1 MNPTPHP
8 ASDYASRAREETLRR
23 DQLNQSLKLL
33 RRVREAALAGDPIP
47 PVEELMAMTGLRPT
61 ATDDPLLAVDSL
73 IEAATAERE
82 AANRRLKLAK
92 ALGDAARGRPGASTL
107 APTPASTPAAPAPA
121 SQPVGKSN
129 VDGSPLVDEAE
140 RLAKISPR
148 ELDGLPYGAI
158 LLDESGRI
166 LSYND
171 TESRMAR
178 LPIEAVL
185 GRNFF
190 TEVAPCTRVKE
201 FEGRF
206 RALASGQGLP
216 VVSFDFVFPF
226 PFGAQRVAV
235 LLTRGANPG
244 TVIMALLRR

>member
-1 MNPTPHP
+1 MNPTPQP
-8 ASDYASRAREETLRR
+8 ASDYTGRAREETLRR

-33 RRVREAALAGDPIP
+33 RRVRDAALAGDPIP
-47 PVEELMAMTGLRPT
+47 PVEELMTMTGLRPT
-61 ATDDPLLAVDSL
+61 ATDDPLLAVESL

-92 ALGDAARGRPGASTL
+92 ALGEASRGRAAPSPATPITTTA
-107 APTPASTPAAPAPA
+107 APTAR
-121 SQPVGKSN
+121 SN
-129 VDGSPLVDEAE
+129 VETSPLVDEVD
-140 RLAKISPR
+140 RLARISAR

>member
-1 MNPTPHP
+1 MNPNPQP

-47 PVEELMAMTGLRPT
+47 TIEELMAMTGLLPT
-61 ATDDPLLAVDSL
+61 ATDDPLTAVESL

-82 AANRRLKLAK
+82 ASNRRIKLAK
-92 ALGDAARGRPGASTL
+92 ALIDASRGRPGATS
-107 APTPASTPAAPAPA
+107 APAAPAAAA
-121 SQPVGKSN
+121 SSPQPVARSN
-129 VDGSPLVDEAE
+129 VEGSPLVDEAD
-140 RLAKISPR
+140 RLAKISAR
-148 ELDGLPYGAI
+148 DLDSLPYGAI

-216 VVSFDFVFPF
+216 VVSFDFIFPF

>member
-1 MNPTPHP
+1 MNPNPQP

-47 PVEELMAMTGLRPT
+47 PVEELMAMTGLLPT
-61 ATDDPLLAVDSL
+61 ATDDPLTAVESL

-82 AANRRLKLAK
+82 ASNRRIKLAK
-92 ALGDAARGRPGASTL
+92 ALSDASRGRPAATS
-107 APTPASTPAAPAPA
+107 APAAAAP
-121 SQPVGKSN
+121 SPSSPQPVARSN
-129 VDGSPLVDEAE
+129 VEGSPLVDEAD
-140 RLAKISPR
+140 RLAKISAR
-148 ELDGLPYGAI
+148 DLDSLPYGAI

>member
-1 MNPTPHP
+1 MNPTPNP
-8 ASDYASRAREETLRR
+8 TSDYTSRAREESQRR

-33 RRVREAALAGDPIP
+33 RRVREAAMAGDPIP
-47 PVEELMAMTGLRPT
+47 SVEELMAMTGLRPT
-61 ATDDPLLAVDSL
+61 AADDPIDAVDSL

-82 AANRRLKLAK
+82 AVNRRLKLAK
-92 ALGDAARGRPGASTL
+92 ALGEASRGRPVTSA
-107 APTPASTPAAPAPA
+107 APTAPAVSAAP
-121 SQPVGKSN
+121 QPVAKSN
-129 VDGSPLVDEAE
+129 VEGSPLVDEAD
-140 RLAKISPR
+140 RLGKISAR
-148 ELDGLPYGAI
+148 DLDGLPYGAI

>member
-1 MNPTPHP
+1 MNPNPQP

-47 PVEELMAMTGLRPT
+47 TIEELMAMTGLLPT
-61 ATDDPLLAVDSL
+61 ATDDPLTAVESL

-82 AANRRLKLAK
+82 ASNRRIKLAK
-92 ALGDAARGRPGASTL
+92 ALSDASRGRPAATS
-107 APTPASTPAAPAPA
+107 APAAAA
-121 SQPVGKSN
+121 SSASSPQPVARSN
-129 VDGSPLVDEAE
+129 VEGSPLVDEAD
-140 RLAKISPR
+140 RLAKISAR
-148 ELDGLPYGAI
+148 DLDSLPYGAI

-216 VVSFDFVFPF
+216 VVSFDFIFPF

>member
-1 MNPTPHP
+1 MNPNPQP

-47 PVEELMAMTGLRPT
+47 TIEEFMAMTGLLPT
-61 ATDDPLLAVDSL
+61 ATDDPLTAVESL

-82 AANRRLKLAK
+82 ASNRRIKLAK
-92 ALGDAARGRPGASTL
+92 ALSDASRGRPAATS
-107 APTPASTPAAPAPA
+107 APAAAA
-121 SQPVGKSN
+121 SSASSPQPVARSN
-129 VDGSPLVDEAE
+129 VEGSPLVDEAD
-140 RLAKISPR
+140 RLAKISAR
-148 ELDGLPYGAI
+148 DLDSLPYGAI

-216 VVSFDFVFPF
+216 VVSFDFIFPF

>member
-1 MNPTPHP
+1 MNPNPQP

-33 RRVREAALAGDPIP
+33 RRVREAALAGDPVP
-47 PVEELMAMTGLRPT
+47 PVEELMAMTGLLPT
-61 ATDDPLLAVDSL
+61 ATDDPLTAVESL

-82 AANRRLKLAK
+82 ASNRRIKLAK
-92 ALGDAARGRPGASTL
+92 ALSDASRGRPAATS
-107 APTPASTPAAPAPA
+107 APAAAA
-121 SQPVGKSN
+121 SSPSLPQPVARSN
-129 VDGSPLVDEAE
+129 VEGSPLVDEAD
-140 RLAKISPR
+140 RLAKISAR
-148 ELDGLPYGAI
+148 DLDSLPYGAI

>member
-1 MNPTPHP
+1 MNPNPQP

-33 RRVREAALAGDPIP
+33 RRVREAALAGDPVP
-47 PVEELMAMTGLRPT
+47 PVEELMAMTGLLPT
-61 ATDDPLLAVDSL
+61 ATDDPLTAVESL

-82 AANRRLKLAK
+82 ASNRRIKLAK
-92 ALGDAARGRPGASTL
+92 ALSDASRGRPAATS
-107 APTPASTPAAPAPA
+107 APAAAAP
-121 SQPVGKSN
+121 SPSSPQPVARSN
-129 VDGSPLVDEAE
+129 VEGSPLVDEAD
-140 RLAKISPR
+140 RLAKISAR
-148 ELDGLPYGAI
+148 DLDSLPYGAI

>member
-1 MNPTPHP
+1 MNPTPNP
-8 ASDYASRAREETLRR
+8 TSDYTSRAREESQRR

-33 RRVREAALAGDPIP
+33 RRVREAAMAGDPIP
-47 PVEELMAMTGLRPT
+47 SVEELMAMTGLRPT
-61 ATDDPLLAVDSL
+61 AADDPIDAVDSL

-82 AANRRLKLAK
+82 AVNRRLKLAK
-92 ALGDAARGRPGASTL
+92 ALGEASRGRPVTS
-107 APTPASTPAAPAPA
+107 AAPAVSAAP
-121 SQPVGKSN
+121 QPVAKSN
-129 VDGSPLVDEAE
+129 VEGSPLVDEAD
-140 RLAKISPR
+140 RLGKISAR
-148 ELDGLPYGAI
+148 DLDGLPYGAI

-206 RALASGQGLP
+206 RALASGQSLP

>member
-1 MNPTPHP
+1 MNPNPQP

-47 PVEELMAMTGLRPT
+47 TIEELMAMTGLLPT
-61 ATDDPLLAVDSL
+61 ATDDPLTAVESL

-82 AANRRLKLAK
+82 ASNRRIKLAK
-92 ALGDAARGRPGASTL
+92 ALSDTSRGRPAATS
-107 APTPASTPAAPAPA
+107 APAAAAP
-121 SQPVGKSN
+121 SPSSPQPVARSN
-129 VDGSPLVDEAE
+129 VEGSPLVDEAD
-140 RLAKISPR
+140 RLAKISAR
-148 ELDGLPYGAI
+148 DLDSLPYGAI

-216 VVSFDFVFPF
+216 VVSFDFIFPF

>member
-1 MNPTPHP
+1 MNPYPQP

-47 PVEELMAMTGLRPT
+47 TIEELMAMTGLLPT
-61 ATDDPLLAVDSL
+61 ATDDPLTAVESL

-82 AANRRLKLAK
+82 ASNRRIKLAK
-92 ALGDAARGRPGASTL
+92 ALSDASRGRPAATS
-107 APTPASTPAAPAPA
+107 APAAPASSA
-121 SQPVGKSN
+121 SSPQPVARSN
-129 VDGSPLVDEAE
+129 VEGSPLVDEAD
-140 RLAKISPR
+140 RLAKISAR
-148 ELDGLPYGAI
+148 DLDSLPYGAI

-216 VVSFDFVFPF
+216 VVSFDFIFPF

>member
-1 MNPTPHP
+1 MNPTPNP
-8 ASDYASRAREETLRR
+8 TSDYTSRAREESQRR

-33 RRVREAALAGDPIP
+33 RRVREAAMAGDPIP
-47 PVEELMAMTGLRPT
+47 SVEELMAMTGLRPT
-61 ATDDPLLAVDSL
+61 AADDPIDAVDSL

-82 AANRRLKLAK
+82 AVNRRLKLAK
-92 ALGDAARGRPGASTL
+92 ALGEASRGRPVTTAAPGA
-107 APTPASTPAAPAPA
+107 PAAP
-121 SQPVGKSN
+121 QPVAKSN
-129 VDGSPLVDEAE
+129 VEGSPLVDEAD
-140 RLAKISPR
+140 RLGKISAR
-148 ELDGLPYGAI
+148 DLDGLPYGAI

>member
-8 ASDYASRAREETLRR
+8 ASDYTGRAREETLRR

-33 RRVREAALAGDPIP
+33 RRVRDAALAGDPIP

-61 ATDDPLLAVDSL
+61 ATDDPLLAVESL

-82 AANRRLKLAK
+82 ATNRRLKLAK
-92 ALGDAARGRPGASTL
+92 ALGEASRGRAAPSPTTTTTTTTA
-107 APTPASTPAAPAPA
+107 APTAR
-121 SQPVGKSN
+121 SN
-129 VDGSPLVDEAE
+129 VETSPLVDEVD
-140 RLAKISPR
+140 RLARISPR

-206 RALASGQGLP
+206 RALAAGQGLP

>member
-33 RRVREAALAGDPIP
+33 RRVRDAALAGDPIP
-47 PVEELMAMTGLRPT
+47 SVEELMAMTGLLPT
-61 ATDDPLLAVDSL
+61 ATDDPLTAVESL

-82 AANRRLKLAK
+82 ASNRRLKLAK
-92 ALGDAARGRPGASTL
+92 ALSDASRGRPAMTS
-107 APTPASTPAAPAPA
+107 APATATTAAAP
-121 SQPVGKSN
+121 QPVGKSN
-129 VDGSPLVDEAE
+129 AEGSPLVDEAD

-148 ELDGLPYGAI
+148 DLDGLPYGAI

-185 GRNFF
+185 GATSSLKSRR
-190 TEVAPCTRVKE
+190 AP
-201 FEGRF
+201 G
-206 RALASGQGLP
+206 
-216 VVSFDFVFPF
+216 
-226 PFGAQRVAV
+226 
-235 LLTRGANPG
+235 
-244 TVIMALLRR
+244 

>member
-33 RRVREAALAGDPIP
+33 RRVRDAALAGDPIP
-47 PVEELMAMTGLRPT
+47 SVEELMAMTGLLPT
-61 ATDDPLLAVDSL
+61 ATDDPLTAVESL

-82 AANRRLKLAK
+82 ASNRRLKLAK
-92 ALGDAARGRPGASTL
+92 ALSDASRGRPAMPS
-107 APTPASTPAAPAPA
+107 APVTTATAAAAP
-121 SQPVGKSN
+121 QPVGKSN
-129 VDGSPLVDEAE
+129 AEGSPLVDEAD

-148 ELDGLPYGAI
+148 DLDGLPYGAI

-216 VVSFDFVFPF
+216 VVSFDFIFPF

>member
-1 MNPTPHP
+1 MNPNPQP

-47 PVEELMAMTGLRPT
+47 TIEELMAMTGLLPT
-61 ATDDPLLAVDSL
+61 ATDDPLTAVESL

-82 AANRRLKLAK
+82 ASNRRIKLAK
-92 ALGDAARGRPGASTL
+92 ALSDASRGRPAATS
-107 APTPASTPAAPAPA
+107 APAAPASSA
-121 SQPVGKSN
+121 SSPQPVARSN
-129 VDGSPLVDEAE
+129 VEGSPLVDEAD
-140 RLAKISPR
+140 RLAKISAR
-148 ELDGLPYGAI
+148 DLDSLPYGAI

-216 VVSFDFVFPF
+216 VVSFDFIFPF

>member
-1 MNPTPHP
+1 MNPNPQP

-47 PVEELMAMTGLRPT
+47 TIEELMAMTGLLPT
-61 ATDDPLLAVDSL
+61 ATDDPLTAVESL

-82 AANRRLKLAK
+82 ASNRRIKLAK
-92 ALGDAARGRPGASTL
+92 ALSDASRGRPAATS
-107 APTPASTPAAPAPA
+107 APAAAAP
-121 SQPVGKSN
+121 SPSSPQPVARSN
-129 VDGSPLVDEAE
+129 VEGSPLVDEAD
-140 RLAKISPR
+140 RLAKISAR
-148 ELDGLPYGAI
+148 DLDSLPYGAI

-216 VVSFDFVFPF
+216 VVSFDFIFPF

>member
-1 MNPTPHP
+1 MNPNPQP

-47 PVEELMAMTGLRPT
+47 TIEELMAMTGLLPT
-61 ATDDPLLAVDSL
+61 ATDDPLTAVESL

-82 AANRRLKLAK
+82 ASNRRIKLAK
-92 ALGDAARGRPGASTL
+92 ALSDASRGRPAATS
-107 APTPASTPAAPAPA
+107 APAAAAP
-121 SQPVGKSN
+121 SPSSPQPVARSN
-129 VDGSPLVDEAE
+129 VEGSPLVDEAD
-140 RLAKISPR
+140 RLAKISAR
-148 ELDGLPYGAI
+148 DLDSLPYGAI

>member
-1 MNPTPHP
+1 MNPTPQP

-61 ATDDPLLAVDSL
+61 ATDDPLDAVDSL

-82 AANRRLKLAK
+82 ASNRRLKLAK
-92 ALGDAARGRPGASTL
+92 ALNEASRGRPA
-107 APTPASTPAAPAPA
+107 ATPAATTAA
-121 SQPVGKSN
+121 TTAATQPLARSN
-129 VDGSPLVDEAE
+129 VEGSPLVDEAD

-148 ELDGLPYGAI
+148 DLDGLPYGAI
-158 LLDESGRI
+158 LLDEGGRI

-244 TVIMALLRR
+244 TVIM

>member
-1 MNPTPHP
+1 MTPTPNPT
-8 ASDYASRAREETLRR
+8 SDYTSRAREESQRR

-33 RRVREAALAGDPIP
+33 RRVREAAMAGDPIP
-47 PVEELMAMTGLRPT
+47 SVEELMAMTGLRPT
-61 ATDDPLLAVDSL
+61 AADDPIDAVDSL

-82 AANRRLKLAK
+82 AVNRRLKLAK
-92 ALGDAARGRPGASTL
+92 ALGEASRGRPVTTAAPGA
-107 APTPASTPAAPAPA
+107 PAAP
-121 SQPVGKSN
+121 QPVAKSN
-129 VDGSPLVDEAE
+129 VEGSPLVDEAD
-140 RLAKISPR
+140 RLGKISAR
-148 ELDGLPYGAI
+148 DLDGLPYGAI

>member
-1 MNPTPHP
+1 
-8 ASDYASRAREETLRR
+8 
-23 DQLNQSLKLL
+23 
-33 RRVREAALAGDPIP
+33 
-47 PVEELMAMTGLRPT
+47 MTGLLPT
-61 ATDDPLLAVDSL
+61 ATDDPLTAVESL

-82 AANRRLKLAK
+82 ASNRRIKLAK
-92 ALGDAARGRPGASTL
+92 VLSDASRGRPAATSAPVAAASS
-107 APTPASTPAAPAPA
+107 PSSP
-121 SQPVGKSN
+121 QPVARSN
-129 VDGSPLVDEAE
+129 VEGSPLVDEAD
-140 RLAKISPR
+140 RLAKISAR
-148 ELDGLPYGAI
+148 DLDSLPYGAI

>member
-1 MNPTPHP
+1 
-8 ASDYASRAREETLRR
+8 
-23 DQLNQSLKLL
+23 
-33 RRVREAALAGDPIP
+33 
-47 PVEELMAMTGLRPT
+47 MTGLLPT
-61 ATDDPLLAVDSL
+61 ATDDPLTAVESL

-82 AANRRLKLAK
+82 ASNRRIKLAK
-92 ALGDAARGRPGASTL
+92 ALSDASRGRPAATS
-107 APTPASTPAAPAPA
+107 APAAPASSA
-121 SQPVGKSN
+121 SSPQPVARSN
-129 VDGSPLVDEAE
+129 VEGSPLVDEAD
-140 RLAKISPR
+140 RLAKISAR
-148 ELDGLPYGAI
+148 DLDSLPYGAI

-216 VVSFDFVFPF
+216 VVSFDFIFPF

>member
-1 MNPTPHP
+1 MNPTPQP
-8 ASDYASRAREETLRR
+8 TRDYTSRVREETSRR

-33 RRVREAALAGDPIP
+33 RRVRESALAGDAIP

-61 ATDDPLLAVDSL
+61 ATDDPLLAVESL

-82 AANRRLKLAK
+82 AVNRRIKLAK
-92 ALGDAARGRPGASTL
+92 ALGDASKAR
-107 APTPASTPAAPAPA
+107 PTTPQPAAPQPA
-121 SQPVGKSN
+121 GSSN
-129 VDGSPLVDEAE
+129 LDGSPLVDEAE
-140 RLAKISPR
+140 RLGRISAR
-148 ELDGLPYGAI
+148 DLDGLPYGAI
-158 LLDESGRI
+158 LLDEGGRI

-206 RALASGQGLP
+206 RALASGEGLP

>member
-1 MNPTPHP
+1 MTPTPHP

-47 PVEELMAMTGLRPT
+47 TIEELMAMTGLLPT
-61 ATDDPLLAVDSL
+61 ATDDPLTAVESL

-82 AANRRLKLAK
+82 ASNRRIKLAK
-92 ALGDAARGRPGASTL
+92 ALSDASRGRPAATSAATSTTVAAASS
-107 APTPASTPAAPAPA
+107 P
-121 SQPVGKSN
+121 QPVARSN
-129 VDGSPLVDEAE
+129 VEGSPLVDEAD
-140 RLAKISPR
+140 RLAKISAR
-148 ELDGLPYGAI
+148 DLDSLPYGAI

>member
-1 MNPTPHP
+1 
-8 ASDYASRAREETLRR
+8 
-23 DQLNQSLKLL
+23 
-33 RRVREAALAGDPIP
+33 
-47 PVEELMAMTGLRPT
+47 MTGLLPT
-61 ATDDPLLAVDSL
+61 ATDDPLTAIESL

-82 AANRRLKLAK
+82 ASNRRIKLAK
-92 ALGDAARGRPGASTL
+92 ALSDASRGRPAATS
-107 APTPASTPAAPAPA
+107 APAAAAP
-121 SQPVGKSN
+121 SPSSPQPVARSN
-129 VDGSPLVDEAE
+129 VEGSPLVDEAD
-140 RLAKISPR
+140 RLAKISAR
-148 ELDGLPYGAI
+148 DLDSLPYGAI

-206 RALASGQGLP
+206 RALASGQSLP

>member
-1 MNPTPHP
+1 MNPTPNP
-8 ASDYASRAREETLRR
+8 TSDYTSRAREESQRR

-47 PVEELMAMTGLRPT
+47 SVEELMAMTGLRPT
-61 ATDDPLLAVDSL
+61 AADDPIDAVDSL

-82 AANRRLKLAK
+82 AVNRRLKLAK
-92 ALGDAARGRPGASTL
+92 ALGEATRGRPV
-107 APTPASTPAAPAPA
+107 TPSGTPSAVPAAP
-121 SQPVGKSN
+121 QPVAKSN
-129 VDGSPLVDEAE
+129 VEGSPLVDEAD
-140 RLAKISPR
+140 RLGKISAR
-148 ELDGLPYGAI
+148 DLDGLPYGAI

>member
-1 MNPTPHP
+1 MNPTTHP
-8 ASDYASRAREETLRR
+8 TSDYTNRAREETQRR

-61 ATDDPLLAVDSL
+61 ATNDPIDAVDSL

-92 ALGDAARGRPGASTL
+92 ALGEAARGRPITS
-107 APTPASTPAAPAPA
+107 APTSVPTASPAAP
-121 SQPVGKSN
+121 QPVGMSN
-129 VDGSPLVDEAE
+129 VEGSPLVEEAD
-140 RLAKISPR
+140 RLAKISAR
-148 ELDGLPYGAI
+148 DLDGLPYGAI

>member
-1 MNPTPHP
+1 MNPNPQP

-47 PVEELMAMTGLRPT
+47 TIEELMAMTGLLPT
-61 ATDDPLLAVDSL
+61 ATDDPLTAVESL

-82 AANRRLKLAK
+82 ASNRRIKLAK
-92 ALGDAARGRPGASTL
+92 ALSDASRGRPAATS
-107 APTPASTPAAPAPA
+107 APAAAA
-121 SQPVGKSN
+121 SSPQPVARSN
-129 VDGSPLVDEAE
+129 VEGSPLVDEAD
-140 RLAKISPR
+140 RLAKISAR
-148 ELDGLPYGAI
+148 DLDSLPYGAI

>member
-1 MNPTPHP
+1 
-8 ASDYASRAREETLRR
+8 
-23 DQLNQSLKLL
+23 
-33 RRVREAALAGDPIP
+33 
-47 PVEELMAMTGLRPT
+47 MTGLLPT
-61 ATDDPLLAVDSL
+61 ATDDPLTAVESL

-82 AANRRLKLAK
+82 ASNRRIKLAK
-92 ALGDAARGRPGASTL
+92 ALSDASRGRPAATS
-107 APTPASTPAAPAPA
+107 APAAAA
-121 SQPVGKSN
+121 SSASSPQPVARSN
-129 VDGSPLVDEAE
+129 VEGSPLVDEAD
-140 RLAKISPR
+140 RLAKISAR
-148 ELDGLPYGAI
+148 DLDSLPYGAI

-216 VVSFDFVFPF
+216 VVSFDFIFPF
-226 PFGAQRVAV
+226 PFGAPRVAE

>member
-1 MNPTPHP
+1 MNPNPQP

-47 PVEELMAMTGLRPT
+47 TIEELMAMTGLLPT
-61 ATDDPLLAVDSL
+61 ATDDPLTAVESL

-82 AANRRLKLAK
+82 ASNRRIKLAK
-92 ALGDAARGRPGASTL
+92 ALSDASRGRPAATS
-107 APTPASTPAAPAPA
+107 APAAPASSP
-121 SQPVGKSN
+121 QPVARSN
-129 VDGSPLVDEAE
+129 VEGSPLVDEAD
-140 RLAKISPR
+140 RLAKISAR
-148 ELDGLPYGAI
+148 DLDSLPYGAI